1 MNGHNGATKG
11 QLKTLPIRKAALI
24 KHFAKSGN
32 LTESLA
38 KSGLSRSTHYRL
50 LEINP
55 KYAEAFQEA
64 SNAATDILVKEARRR
79 AVEGDVEP
87 TGWYKGKPG
96 GYVTRRSDNLLM
108 FVIKKER
115 PEYRDKWEV
124 TGAGGQPI
132 QVLVANYAAPDP
144 GKKPEP
150 KTVPA
155 IEGTATNV

>member
-1 MNGHNGATKG
+1 M
-11 QLKTLPIRKAALI
+11 TLPGRKVKFL
-24 KHFAKSGN
+24 KHFAMTGN
-32 LTESLA
+32 QSESLA
-38 KSGLSRSTHYRL
+38 VAGLAKSTHYKL
-50 LEINP
+50 LENNP
-55 KYAEAFQEA
+55 KYAAAFQEA
-64 SNAATDILVKEARRR
+64 SDAATDALVKEARRR

-87 TGWYKGKPG
+87 TGWYQGKPG

-150 KTVPA
+150 RTVPA
-155 IEGTATNV
+155 IEGTTTDEGTATDV